1 MDVLIEP
8 LEGAQRKFRV
18 VFSDE
23 DVRAKV
29 EKEIQSTI
37 KALKVP
43 GYRVGH
49 VPPSYIRSR
58 APFLASIHESVTE
71 ALRQSA
77 IDALV
82 NEDSG
87 TVVFLDPEPFSVTG
101 EHEKS
106 GITVSGTLECFSL
119 PGEFVCEGISLSPEP
134 ASTVTRDEI
143 EKELESLSKRAGTQF
158 KQDIPEDATIEEG
171 DLVSF
176 SFSFTHPD
184 TGLPYE
190 NRQTINVGDPAHP
203 EALTRSLIG
212 RKVGESFSER
222 LPFNIPAKKKGDRSR
237 VETLDSQIRIESL
250 KRIEPAT
257 REELLKALSSGQ
269 GEQPNQGTLEDLVE
283 KRILERKVSEAL
295 TRKLEELVL
304 EVLSRNSIDVPER
317 RIALEIDRMVS
328 SGMAAN
334 EIDKEQVR
342 RDTLWWFILD
352 DLSRKMEIQ
361 PDMGRVEQEYLAL
374 VRRSGNPEKDESRR
388 REYVEQAFLSAR
400 RRLTEEILLKQS
412 TFSGWDEFFGPE
424 GLLEK
429 LGWKSF
435 GVRPEPHDTASHD
448 HHDHDHDHE
457 HDHDHGH
464 HH

>member
-1 MDVLIEP
+1 M
-8 LEGAQRKFRV
+8 
-18 VFSDE
+18 
-23 DVRAKV
+23 
-29 EKEIQSTI
+29 
-37 KALKVP
+37 
-43 GYRVGH
+43 
-49 VPPSYIRSR
+49 
-58 APFLASIHESVTE
+58 
-71 ALRQSA
+71 
-77 IDALV
+77 
-82 NEDSG
+82 
-87 TVVFLDPEPFSVTG
+87 
-101 EHEKS
+101 
-106 GITVSGTLECFSL
+106 
-119 PGEFVCEGISLSPEP
+119 
-134 ASTVTRDEI
+134 
-143 EKELESLSKRAGTQF
+143 
-158 KQDIPEDATIEEG
+158 
-171 DLVSF
+171 
-176 SFSFTHPD
+176 
-184 TGLPYE
+184 
-190 NRQTINVGDPAHP
+190 
-203 EALTRSLIG
+203 
-212 RKVGESFSER
+212 
-222 LPFNIPAKKKGDRSR
+222 
-237 VETLDSQIRIESL
+237 ETLDSQIRIESL

-424 GLLEK
+424 GLLQK

-457 HDHDHGH
+457 HDHGH